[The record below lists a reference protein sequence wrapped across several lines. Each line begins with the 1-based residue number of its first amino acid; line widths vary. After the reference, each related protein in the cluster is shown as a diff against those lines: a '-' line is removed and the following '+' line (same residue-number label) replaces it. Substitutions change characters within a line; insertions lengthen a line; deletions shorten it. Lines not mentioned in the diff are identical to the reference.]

1 MSQTVTIG
9 KKSFTIKNAADA
21 FLAQT
26 KIDYCIDKLIAPG
39 WITLIYGHPGTKKT
53 WIALVMAVCLALGK
67 IWLIFQTIQGR
78 VLWLD
83 EECGENS
90 IARRIKAVI
99 LGALGDDKTPIDFMS
114 LTGFKFDNPK
124 LDEDCFQFTKI
135 ISDGGYKVVFIDALA
150 DIMTGD
156 ENTVEAV
163 RKPLQNLKVAAN
175 MTGCAIVLIHHS
187 NKAGGYR
194 GSSFIKGFV
203 DVMIHVESDN
213 GSDIIKFTTEK
224 IREDEMQS
232 WSAKAVWDI
241 DEFYLQSVQSQA
253 TKQLLSDAEA
263 FVIKYLYGTGASS
276 VDDIAS
282 NANTCTDTSARR
294 AVYELAK
301 KGITIRIPAAGKKA
315 VYDLTVKGMAEGK
328 LL

>member
-1 MSQTVTIG
+1 MSTTVTIG
-9 KKSFTIKNAADA
+9 KRSFTIKSAADA
-21 FLAQT
+21 FIAQT
-26 KIDYCIDKLIAPG
+26 NIDYIMDKFIAPG
-39 WITLIYGHPGTKKT
+39 WITLIYGHPGAKKT
-53 WIALVMAVCLALGK
+53 WIALVMAACIAIGK
-67 IWLIFQTIQGR
+67 VWLTFNTIQCK

-99 LGALGDDKTPIDFMS
+99 LGILGDEKTPIDFMS

-124 LDEDCFQFTKI
+124 LTEDCFYLTKI

-150 DIMTGD
+150 DIMNGD

-163 RKPLQNLKVAAN
+163 RRPFQNLKFAAN
-175 MTGCAIVLIHHS
+175 ATGAAIVLIHHS
-187 NKAGGYR
+187 NKAGSYR

-213 GSDIIKFTTEK
+213 GSDLIRFSTEK
-224 IREDEMQS
+224 IREDEMQT
-232 WSAKAVWDI
+232 WSARAVWDI
-241 DEFYLQSVQSQA
+241 DRFFLQPALTQSMKSSLSVS
-253 TKQLLSDAEA
+253 EV
-263 FVIKYLYGTGASS
+263 FVIKYLDQNGSSS

-282 NANTCTDTSARR
+282 NADTCSDISARK

-301 KGITIRIPAAGKKA
+301 KGITCRIQAPGKKA
-315 VYDLTVKGMAEGK
+315 IYDLTIKGMAEAK